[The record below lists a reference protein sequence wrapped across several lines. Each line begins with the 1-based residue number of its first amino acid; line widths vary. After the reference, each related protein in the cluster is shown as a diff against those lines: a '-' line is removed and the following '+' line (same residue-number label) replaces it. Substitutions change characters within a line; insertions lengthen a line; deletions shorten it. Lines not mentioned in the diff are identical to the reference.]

1 MTARELPARRTV
13 VSPVEVYMALRL
25 QLEAQL
31 GKEQTTRAGT
41 MILLGQ
47 MALETGRFKETMN
60 YNFGGVKCASTW
72 SGCWQHFTTTEH
84 VTEEEAQVYLAS
96 APKGSKVER
105 VGEDEK
111 GRVILRFSGRHPVNK
126 FRAFETLDDAMR
138 HHVAFLLG
146 KRYRTAV
153 HLAMA
158 GRADDYAIALRSAG
172 YYTGD
177 AATYARNVRLLA
189 REYDGK
195 MPPEPAP
202 VAPPTRPANEP
213 VSLAATVPAP
223 EHQTP
228 VVAPPGPKDEA
239 PSPVVVVPP
248 VAPLPQVGTGLTRE
262 EPRPWWVRL
271 LVWLV
276 GAMTGKFARR

>member
-1 MTARELPARRTV
+1 M
-13 VSPVEVYMALRL
+13 SPVEVYMALRL

-31 GKEQTTRAGT
+31 GKEQTTRAGA

-47 MALETGRFKETMN
+47 MALETGRFEATMN
-60 YNFGGVKCASTW
+60 YNFGGVKCSSSWA
-72 SGCWQHFTTTEH
+72 GCWQHFTTTEH
-84 VTEEEAQVYLAS
+84 VTEADAERHLAM
-96 APKGSKVER
+96 APAGAKVER
-105 VGEDEK
+105 VGVDDD
-111 GRVILRFSGRHPVNK
+111 GRVILRFSGKHPVNK
-126 FRAFETLDDAMR
+126 FRAFETLDDAMK

-195 MPPEPAP
+195 MPPEQAP
-202 VAPPTRPANEP
+202 VAPPTRPADEL

-223 EHQTP
+223 VPQTP
-228 VVAPPGPKDEA
+228 VVTPPRPSDEA
-239 PSPVVVVPP
+239 PAPVIAPP
-248 VAPLPQVGTGLTRE
+248 AMPLPQIGTGLTRE

-271 LVWLV
+271 LAWLFRL
-276 GAMTGKFARR
+276 TSR

>member
-13 VSPVEVYMALRL
+13 VSPAEVYMALRL

-31 GKEQTTRAGT
+31 GKEQTTRAGA

-47 MALETGRFKETMN
+47 MALETGRFEATMN
-60 YNFGGVKCASTW
+60 YNFGGVKCSSSW
-72 SGCWQHFTTTEH
+72 KGCWQHFTTTEH
-84 VTEEEAQVYLAS
+84 VEEDAARTYLNT
-96 APKGSKVER
+96 PPPGSKVER
-105 VGEDEK
+105 VGVDDK
-111 GRVILRFSGRHPVNK
+111 GRVILRFSGKHPVNK
-126 FRAFETLDDAMR
+126 FRAFETLDDAVH

-146 KRYRTAV
+146 KRYRTALM
-153 HLAMA
+153 LAMA

-177 AATYARNVRLLA
+177 AGVYARNVRLLA

-195 MPPEPAP
+195 MPPEPVPAP
-202 VAPPTRPANEP
+202 QPPKGEP
-213 VSLAATVPAP
+213 VSLAATVAP
-223 EHQTP
+223 PEPQTP
-228 VVAPPGPKDEA
+228 SVAPPGPKDEA
-239 PSPVVVVPP
+239 PAPVVVVPP
-248 VAPLPQVGTGLTRE
+248 VVPLPQVGTGLTRE

-276 GAMTGKFARR
+276 GAMTGRFSAKR